1 MALDIASLKS
11 WIGRQ
16 ETIADSLPLFPAAAM
31 AATLDQDGAPRVG
44 DPLPPLWHWA
54 YFHELHK
61 SSDLSDSGHPRL
73 GGFLPPVPLP
83 RRMWAGGRV
92 SFPRP
97 LRVGEEAR
105 RVSTVTEVSHKQG
118 ASGELVFVVVRH
130 EISGRDGPAI
140 VEEHD
145 IVYRE
150 AARPG
155 SAPPAPPRPT
165 ARAASEA
172 TSAPQRAIWRREKAF
187 EVPMLFRYSA
197 LIFNANRIHYDR
209 PYAVEQGYRGIVVHG
224 PLIATLLA
232 DLAHRN
238 ANSPIAS
245 FRYRLLSP
253 LVDGEPCAFCGTPEG
268 KAVKLWAEGPDGALI
283 AQAEAE
289 LTGR

>member
-1 MALDIASLKS
+1 VAVDISSLQQ
-11 WIGRQ
+11 WVGRR
-16 ETIADSLPLFPAAAM
+16 ETVVDPIPAFPAAAM
-31 AATLDQDGAPRVG
+31 AAVLDRDEAPHAG
-44 DPLPPLWHWA
+44 DALPPLWHWL

-61 SSDLSDSGHPRL
+61 SSELTDSGHPRL

-92 SFPRP
+92 SFQRP
-97 LRVGEEAR
+97 LRIGEEAR

-118 ASGELVFVVVRH
+118 ASGALVFVVVRH
-130 EISGRDGPAI
+130 EISGREGPAI

-155 SAPPAPPRPT
+155 SAPPAPQRST
-165 ARAASEA
+165 AHALWKIEM
-172 TSAPQRAIWRREKAF
+172 TF
-187 EVPMLFRYSA
+187 GVPLLFRYSA

-253 LVDGEPCAFCGTPEG
+253 LADGEPCAFCGAPEG
-268 KAVKLWAEGPDGALI
+268 TTVKLWAEGPDRVLV

-289 LTGR
+289 LA

>member
-1 MALDIASLKS
+1 MPA
-11 WIGRQ
+11 
-16 ETIADSLPLFPAAAM
+16 FPAAAM
-31 AATLDQDGAPRVG
+31 AAVLDRDDAPRSG
-44 DPLPPLWHWA
+44 DPLPPLWHWI

-97 LRVGEEAR
+97 LRIGEEAR

-155 SAPPAPPRPT
+155 PTPPASPRST
-165 ARAASEA
+165 ARAASEV
-172 TSAPQRAIWRREKAF
+172 TSVPRRAAWRREKAF
-187 EVPMLFRYSA
+187 DVPLLFRYSA

-209 PYAVEQGYRGIVVHG
+209 PYAVEQGYGGIVVHG

-232 DLAHRN
+232 DLAHSN
-238 ANSPIAS
+238 AKSPIAS

-253 LVDGEPCAFCGTPEG
+253 LVDGVPCAFCGAPNG
-268 KAVKLWAEGPDGALI
+268 NAVTLWAEDGGGALI

-289 LTGR
+289 LARR

>member
-1 MALDIASLKS
+1 
-11 WIGRQ
+11 
-16 ETIADSLPLFPAAAM
+16 M
-31 AATLDQDGAPRVG
+31 AAVLDRDDAPRAG
-44 DPLPPLWHWA
+44 EALPPLWHWV

-61 SSDLSDSGHPRL
+61 SSELADSGHPRL

-92 SFPRP
+92 SFRQP
-97 LRVGEEAR
+97 LRIGEEAR
-105 RVSTVTEVSHKQG
+105 RVSTVTDVSHKQG
-118 ASGELVFVVVRH
+118 ASGSLVFVVVRH
-130 EISGRDGPAI
+130 EISGRGGPAL

-155 SAPPAPPRPT
+155 SAPTAPPRST
-165 ARAASEA
+165 ARALWKSEK
-172 TSAPQRAIWRREKAF
+172 TF
-187 EVPMLFRYSA
+187 DVPLLFRYSA

-209 PYAVEQGYRGIVVHG
+209 PYAVGQGYAGIVVHG

-238 ANSPIAS
+238 AGSPIAS

-253 LVDGEPCAFCGTPEG
+253 LVDGVPCTFCGAPDG
-268 KAVKLWAEGPDGALI
+268 NAVRLWAESPDGVLI
-283 AQAEAE
+283 AQAEAGLAVE
-289 LTGR
+289 

>member
-1 MALDIASLKS
+1 VAIDISSLRQ
-11 WIGRQ
+11 WVGRQ
-16 ETIADSLPLFPAAAM
+16 ETLADPMPAFPAAAM
-31 AATLDQDGAPRVG
+31 AAVLDRDEAPRAG
-44 DPLPPLWHWA
+44 DPLPPLWHWI

-61 SSDLSDSGHPRL
+61 SSDLSASGHPRL
-73 GGFLPPVPLP
+73 GDFLPPVPLP

-92 SFPRP
+92 SFLRP
-97 LRVGEEAR
+97 LRIGEAAQ

-118 ASGELVFVVVRH
+118 ASGELMFVVVRH

-155 SAPPAPPRPT
+155 LAPPAPPRST
-165 ARAASEA
+165 ARAV
-172 TSAPQRAIWRREKAF
+172 WKREKAF
-187 EVPMLFRYSA
+187 DVPLLFRYSA

-209 PYAVEQGYRGIVVHG
+209 PYAKEQGYEGIVVHG

-232 DLAHRN
+232 DLAHHN
-238 ANSPIAS
+238 ADAPIAS

-253 LVDGEPCAFCGTPEG
+253 LVDGVPCAFCGAPNG
-268 KAVKLWAEGPDGALI
+268 KSVTLWAEDGSGALI

-289 LTGR
+289 LAAR